1 MILLFANIKYY
12 IRNYILIILILI
24 FFLSKIDFFKSFYIV
39 SKNNLESRMLD
50 NYGYC
55 NNEGLGFLKS
65 IIYKFKLDK
74 KSINIQNFGD
84 FPNIKWIVRDV
95 AENANPNSNFLILIN
110 YKGKNTDRYQ
120 FDADNYKLVYK
131 FENCYLFEKL

>member
-1 MILLFANIKYY
+1 MIKPEIEAFFRKTYFKKGDIRLEDNGYYYHYPINPKMRRTRMFLDDAVLL
-12 IRNYILIILILI
+12 
-24 FFLSKIDFFKSFYIV
+24 
-39 SKNNLESRMLD
+39 
-50 NYGYC
+50 
-55 NNEGLGFLKS
+55 
-65 IIYKFKLDK
+65 KFVQL
-74 KSINIQNFGD
+74 FVD